1 MMENVAQM
9 WYVFY
14 EVNKMEFTLNGKRYE
29 VLRFLGKGK
38 GGYSYLVTDGAGRQ
52 EARY

>member
-1 MMENVAQM
+1 MENVVQM

-14 EVNKMEFTLNGKRYE
+14 EVKKMEFTLNGKRYE

-38 GGYSYLVTDGAGRQ
+38 GGYSYLVKIGR
-52 EARY
+52 AHV